1 MLTTVTDAAP
11 QAAITD
17 NTMAAYGD
25 LGGDTDGFLEA
36 FKYYP

>member
-1 MLTTVTDAAP
+1 MLTTVTEAGP
-11 QAAITD
+11 QATITS

-36 FKYYP
+36 FKYYT